1 MRTGWRLLLLPVVAL
16 PACSPDYQ
24 PSLPKGG
31 GEPRAPSARETAVF
45 AGGCF
50 WCTES
55 DFEKV
60 PGVVAAVSG
69 FSGGTLRNPTY
80 KQVSAGGT
88 GHYESVRV
96 TFDPSKVTYR
106 QLARYFFRTVDPT
119 DAGGQFCDRGDS
131 YRTAIFVADSRQRE
145 AAEAEKQAAAE
156 ALHRPVATAILS
168 AGPFWPAESY
178 HQDYYR
184 KHDLQYHFYRSRC
197 GRDAR
202 LAALWGKV
210 PG

>member
-1 MRTGWRLLLLPVVAL
+1 MRNGRLLLPLVAL
-16 PACSPDYQ
+16 AGCSADYQ
-24 PSLPKGG
+24 PSVPKGG
-31 GEPRAPSARETAVF
+31 GDPRAPSARETAVF

-80 KQVSAGGT
+80 RQVSAGGT

-96 TFDPSKVTYR
+96 TFDPSKVSYR

-119 DAGGQFCDRGDS
+119 DSEGQFCDRGDS
-131 YRTAIFVADSRQRE
+131 YRTAIFVADSRQKE
-145 AAEAEKQAAAE
+145 AAEAEKAAAQA
-156 ALHRPVATAILS
+156 ALHRPIATLILP
-168 AGPFWPAESY
+168 AGPFWPAEAY
-178 HQDYYR
+178 HQDFYR
-184 KHDLQYHFYRSRC
+184 KHGLKYHFYRHNC

-202 LAALWGKV
+202 LQAVWGKV
-210 PG
+210 GG